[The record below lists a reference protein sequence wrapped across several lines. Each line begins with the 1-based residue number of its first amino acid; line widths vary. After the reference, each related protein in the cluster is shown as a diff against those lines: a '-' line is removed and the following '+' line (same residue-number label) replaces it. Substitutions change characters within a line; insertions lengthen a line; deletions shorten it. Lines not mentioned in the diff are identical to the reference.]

1 MNSQRIVDLKQ
12 AMQARYKRKYG
23 QVTIHF
29 EESVAETDSV
39 THIRYTICK
48 EDGSFLRFSGR
59 AAYADQHLYLEVHCT
74 LSSRST
80 Q

>member
-12 AMQARYKRKYG
+12 AMQARYERKYG
-23 QVTIHF
+23 PVTIHF
-29 EESVAETDSV
+29 EESVAETDIV
-39 THIRYTICK
+39 THIRYTMST
-48 EDGSFLRFSGR
+48 EDGSFLRFTGR
-59 AAYADQHLYLEVHCT
+59 AAYADQHLYLEVHCI

>member
-12 AMQARYKRKYG
+12 AMQARYERKYG
-23 QVTIHF
+23 PVTLHS
-29 EESVAETDSV
+29 EESVAETDIV
-39 THIRYTICK
+39 THIRYTMRK
-48 EDGSFLRFSGR
+48 EDGSFLCFTGR
-59 AAYADQHLYLEVHCT
+59 AAHAEQHLYLAVHCI